1 MDDDSSPRPGDSS
14 AARLAAALERWVAA
28 APPGARLPSTRS
40 LAAEHR
46 AGPATVQRA
55 VQLLV
60 ARGLVETRPGA
71 GSFTRPAPTARPVDH
86 TWQTAALH
94 PDPPARAPGA
104 TVALR
109 TATADQV
116 ALHAAYPATELL
128 PGRLVRTALGRA
140 ARGAAALERPPSA
153 GLPALRSW
161 FAAELAE
168 RAPAGVTAPTA
179 ADVVVLP
186 GSQSGLSSVFRALVG
201 QGRPLLVESPTYWG
215 ALSAARHAG
224 VRVVPVPSGPAGPDP
239 AQLDRV
245 LAETGAR
252 AVYAQPRFANPTGA
266 LWSPSLGAAVLEVVR
281 RHRAFLVEDDWA
293 HDLGIDAGPVAAPL
307 AALDDAGHV
316 VHLRSLSKSV
326 SPSLRVAAVVSR
338 GPARQRLLADQ
349 AAESMYVSGLLQEA
363 ALEVV
368 THPGWGTHR
377 RALRDRLRER
387 RDLLLG
393 ALAEH
398 APSLEVEHVPRGGL
412 SLWVRLPPGV
422 DPEDV
427 ARRAE
432 QRDVLVAPGDA
443 WFPAEPPAGYLR
455 VSFSGPDPA
464 SFVRGAQVLGEVS
477 AC

>member
-1 MDDDSSPRPGDSS
+1 M
-14 AARLAAALERWVAA
+14 AT
-28 APPGARLPSTRS
+28 APYGARLPSTRS

-86 TWQTAALH
+86 SWQTAALH

-104 TVALR
+104 AVALR

-116 ALHAAYPATELL
+116 ALHAAYPAEELL
-128 PGRLVRTALGRA
+128 PGRLVRAALGRA
-140 ARGAAALERPPSA
+140 ARGAAALERPPPA

-161 FAAELAE
+161 FATELAD
-168 RAPAGVTAPTA
+168 RAPAGLAAPSA

-201 QGRPLLVESPTYWG
+201 QGRPLVVESPTYWG
-215 ALSAARHAG
+215 ALAAARHAG

-239 AQLDRV
+239 EQLDRV
-245 LAETGAR
+245 LTETGAR
-252 AVYAQPRFANPTGA
+252 AFYAQPHFANPTGA

-293 HDLGIDAGPVAAPL
+293 HDLGIDAEPAPL

-316 VHLRSLSKSV
+316 VHLRSLSKSL
-326 SPSLRVAAVVSR
+326 SPSLRVAAVVAR
-338 GPARQRLLADQ
+338 GPARHRLGADQ

-368 THPGWGTHR
+368 THPGWRSHR
-377 RALRDRLRER
+377 RALRERLRER
-387 RDLLLG
+387 RDLLLR
-393 ALAEH
+393 ALAEQ
-398 APSLEVEHVPRGGL
+398 APHLEVEQVPRGGL

-422 DPEDV
+422 DAGEV
-427 ARRAE
+427 ARSAE
-432 QRDVLVAPGDA
+432 QRGVLVAAGDA
-443 WFPAEPPAGYLR
+443 WFPVEPPAGYLR
-455 VSFSGPDPA
+455 LGFSGPDPA